1 MSSNAAGLSQAA
13 SSVQVTHLRL
23 LSQTFVVSGCLAEV
37 LPERPPVLFVDPVFL
52 DAGVDSHMF
61 QLHLDRFSDAI
72 SLLKR

>member
-13 SSVQVTHLRL
+13 SSVQVTHLPM

-37 LPERPPVLFVDPVFL
+37 LPERSPVLFVDPVFL
-52 DAGVDSHMF
+52 DARVDSHMF
-61 QLHLDRFSDAI
+61 QLHLDRFSDTI